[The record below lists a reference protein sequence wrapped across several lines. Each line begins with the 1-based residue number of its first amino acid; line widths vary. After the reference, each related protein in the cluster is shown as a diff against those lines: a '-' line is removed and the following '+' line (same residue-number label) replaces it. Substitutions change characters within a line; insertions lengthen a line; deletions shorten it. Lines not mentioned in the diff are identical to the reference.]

1 VAGIPP
7 DIRGALRGL
16 YMSGDRDGAAR
27 LLEQAASRAERR
39 RSHGPLTPPA
49 GVKAVE
55 PPHHPGCYH
64 CGERHKYAPGA
75 IAALCCE
82 GLGRPPG
89 RPVGTQ
95 MLQARSRRLVTQHMS
110 KLAGLGSMYNPVGF
124 GLDCLAC

>member
-1 VAGIPP
+1 VECPEVAGIPP

-27 LLEQAASRAERR
+27 LLERAASRAERA

-64 CGERHKYAPGA
+64 CGGRHKYAPGA
-75 IAALCCE
+75 SVALRCE
-82 GLGRPPG
+82 ELGRPSG

-95 MLQARSRRLVTQHMS
+95 MLQARLRRLVTQHMS
-110 KLAGLGSMYNPVGF
+110 KLAGLG
-124 GLDCLAC
+124 